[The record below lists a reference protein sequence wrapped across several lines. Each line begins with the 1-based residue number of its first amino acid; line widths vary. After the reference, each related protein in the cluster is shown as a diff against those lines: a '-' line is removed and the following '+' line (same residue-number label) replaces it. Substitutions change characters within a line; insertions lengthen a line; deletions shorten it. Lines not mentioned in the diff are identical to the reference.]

1 MLYYAYINL
10 SKGWHN
16 LKKMKNLIQNEAYY
30 KAIVDRAEF
39 IISKMQLPDK
49 RFLIKDE
56 LLNYLEIFFA
66 MKNGIFIIYMAVTG
80 CYPTRSDFAI
90 FKQDINV
97 YELAEAVKILANKR
111 NQKFLT
117 RQYLLYGQ
125 FLSVENT
132 YLFDVTQTSIA
143 PFVTGIQR
151 VVRRISEKTHKH
163 EIQQFRFQGNLG
175 VLVKTNLEPDIELSS
190 KLEVNSTR
198 ASKLIKNLHAFLSV
212 LEKTE
217 FGNLLKLLAL
227 PFMRFLKTLIYK
239 IELRTEISHTN
250 LFQNLY
256 VLDKKIILPEIPSLV
271 NTQIYEC
278 LLENNFAH
286 LRVILYDF
294 IPLFHTRTVNPK
306 IFLTASEYLR
316 ILVYA
321 DKIVSISQLV
331 HEQAQLVIEAL
342 SLERPEWKSR
352 KREFSYL
359 TLPSG
364 IDSENKNEF
373 IKISN
378 LIVMVGSIEPRKNHV
393 QFFDA
398 LEIILRSG
406 KPVIAKIFSSTGWKN
421 DHIIKRIHKLKSSGI
436 DIEVLSVPDNDLR
449 KWIAEAGVLLQI
461 SEAEGSGMPV
471 VEALALGTR
480 VIVSDIRP
488 LNELDSEMVTVVPLG
503 DSQALA
509 EEIIRVL
516 GEKSFAETQQIGKV
530 TWEDWVN
537 ELISF

>member
-1 MLYYAYINL
+1 M
-10 SKGWHN
+10 
-16 LKKMKNLIQNEAYY
+16 
-30 KAIVDRAEF
+30 
-39 IISKMQLPDK
+39 
-49 RFLIKDE
+49 
-56 LLNYLEIFFA
+56 
-66 MKNGIFIIYMAVTG
+66 
-80 CYPTRSDFAI
+80 
-90 FKQDINV
+90 
-97 YELAEAVKILANKR
+97 
-111 NQKFLT
+111 
-117 RQYLLYGQ
+117 
-125 FLSVENT
+125 
-132 YLFDVTQTSIA
+132 
-143 PFVTGIQR
+143 
-151 VVRRISEKTHKH
+151 
-163 EIQQFRFQGNLG
+163 
-175 VLVKTNLEPDIELSS
+175 
-190 KLEVNSTR
+190 
-198 ASKLIKNLHAFLSV
+198 
-212 LEKTE
+212 
-217 FGNLLKLLAL
+217 
-227 PFMRFLKTLIYK
+227 
-239 IELRTEISHTN
+239 
-250 LFQNLY
+250 
-256 VLDKKIILPEIPSLV
+256 PEIPSLV

-306 IFLTASEYLR
+306 NFLTASEYLR